1 MIVVKER
8 GDGDENKKKLL
19 RTYWKEEQNHKHHHS
34 IWETFSNTT
43 VQGRQ
48 YVIKGYKK
56 IQGNKSEFFLHI
68 FISNPFLYHTI
79 FTQDTSMLEKWLC
92 IKSMDNWEINPAP
105 HACSEH
111 NHAALGKLLTDAQ
124 QCSPE

>member
-56 IQGNKSEFFLHI
+56 YKAIKVNFF
-68 FISNPFLYHTI
+68 
-79 FTQDTSMLEKWLC
+79 FTYSFQIPSLTTPSLLRT
-92 IKSMDNWEINPAP
+92 PA
-105 HACSEH
+105 C
-111 NHAALGKLLTDAQ
+111 
-124 QCSPE
+124 